1 MDPPAR
7 AVSYQPRSISS
18 TPRSKFG
25 PAWRMAA
32 NGAHL
37 ARPFSQLR
45 NLELAVKRQFRLRGA
60 VAVSACMA
68 ARSLSSR
75 FSSGGRPCATGAM
88 RWPRTENRSPLEH
101 LTPSECRRATGTTL
115 DAEYL
120 SAGLQ
125 VRCSVRCSSRCCCS
139 PCFAA
144 RTTHLRVT
152 ATARDLRPPFTPSAH
167 VRRAQILQLQSW
179 SSSIRRSSADA
190 AGGDVSGCCRGWWG
204 RAGGRVGAAPSP
216 ASRVLRCAKSVP
228 RRWAGSPRGAGRCF
242 DMRWSVG
249 ACVCA

>member
-1 MDPPAR
+1 
-7 AVSYQPRSISS
+7 
-18 TPRSKFG
+18 
-25 PAWRMAA
+25 MAA
-32 NGAHL
+32 NRAYM
-37 ARPFSQLR
+37 ARPFLPLR

-144 RTTHLRVT
+144 HTTHLRVT

-179 SSSIRRSSADA
+179 SSSIRRRSADA
-190 AGGDVSGCCRGWWG
+190 AGGDVSGRCRGWRG
-204 RAGGRVGAAPSP
+204 RAGGRAGAAPCLGS
-216 ASRVLRCAKSVP
+216 SVLICAQMRP
-228 RRWAGSPRGAGRCF
+228 RRRAGSPRARAVLYHG
-242 DMRWSVG
+242 
-249 ACVCA
+249 

>member
-1 MDPPAR
+1 MYRESQFSVFDFTISGQSSPP
-7 AVSYQPRSISS
+7 P
-18 TPRSKFG
+18 KFG
-25 PAWRMAA
+25 PACTMGPRRTF
-32 NGAHL
+32 L
-37 ARPFSQLR
+37 ARPFLPLR

-152 ATARDLRPPFTPSAH
+152 ATARDLRPPFTPSAC
-167 VRRAQILQLQSW
+167 VRRAQISQLWSRSLWIARMQRRWSW
-179 SSSIRRSSADA
+179 S
-190 AGGDVSGCCRGWWG
+190 VCG
-204 RAGGRVGAAPSP
+204 RAEP
-216 ASRVLRCAKSVP
+216 
-228 RRWAGSPRGAGRCF
+228 
-242 DMRWSVG
+242 
-249 ACVCA
+249 

>member
-1 MDPPAR
+1 M
-7 AVSYQPRSISS
+7 
-18 TPRSKFG
+18 
-25 PAWRMAA
+25 
-32 NGAHL
+32 
-37 ARPFSQLR
+37 ARPFLPLR

-152 ATARDLRPPFTPSAH
+152 ATARDLRPPFTPSR
-167 VRRAQILQLQSW
+167 VCRRAQISQLQSW
-179 SSSIRRSSADA
+179 SLSIGRRSADA
-190 AGGDVSGCCRGWWG
+190 AGGDVSGRCRGWRG
-204 RAGGRVGAAPSP
+204 RASGRAGAAPSP
-216 ASRVLRCAKSVP
+216 ASSMLICAQMRP
-228 RRWAGSPRGAGRCF
+228 RRRAGSPRARAVLYHG
-242 DMRWSVG
+242 
-249 ACVCA
+249 